1 VGFASPGNQARII
14 MTKHQDISG
23 QEKGAKPRHRK
34 PGKSFSRRAAMT
46 AAIALPFAAHAAADG
61 SDLSTGTA
69 AGPVV
74 RRAPAELV
82 RRSQEAVRAF
92 MRGDVPAYL
101 SFIDIAG
108 DFTLMQPFGGE
119 VTRGF
124 NRSPEWA
131 KGVAEYFKNGEAVV
145 ELVQSYASGEE
156 PGDIAVLVT
165 FEHQHGEVGGLPDQ
179 EWPLRVT
186 LVFRH
191 GEKDWELVHRHADPL
206 VHRITLEQASI
217 LALGKWPG

>member
-1 VGFASPGNQARII
+1 
-14 MTKHQDISG
+14 MTRHLDSSG
-23 QEKGAKPRHRK
+23 AENGAEPSRRE
-34 PGKSFSRRAAMT
+34 PGKSFSRRVAMT
-46 AAIALPFAAHAAADG
+46 AALALPLAAQAAADD
-61 SDLSTGTA
+61 SDLLTGAA

-92 MRGDVPAYL
+92 IRGDVATYL
-101 SFIDIAG
+101 TFVDVAD

-124 NRSPEWA
+124 KRSPEWA
-131 KGVAEYFKNGEAVV
+131 KGIADYFKGGEADV

-165 FEHQHGEVGGLPDQ
+165 IEHQHAEVGGLPDQ

-186 LVFRH
+186 LVFRR
-191 GEKDWELVHRHADPL
+191 GASDWELVHRHADL
-206 VHRITLEQASI
+206 SVKRITLEQASVM
-217 LALGKWPG
+217 AKGEWPIASKAETE

>member
-1 VGFASPGNQARII
+1 
-14 MTKHQDISG
+14 MTSDQDISG
-23 QEKGAKPRHRK
+23 AEKNAAPRRRE
-34 PGKSFSRRAAMT
+34 PSAASFSRRVAMT
-46 AAIALPFAAHAAADG
+46 AALALPLAAQAAADE
-61 SDLSTGTA
+61 SDLLTGSA

-82 RRSQEAVRAF
+82 YRSQEAVRAF
-92 MRGDVPAYL
+92 MRGDVPTYL
-101 SFIDIAG
+101 SFIDVAD

-131 KGVAEYFKNGEAVV
+131 KGIADYFKGGEADV
-145 ELVQSYASGEE
+145 ELVQSYASGDK

-165 FEHQHGEVGGLPDQ
+165 IEHQHAKVGGLPDQ
-179 EWPLRVT
+179 QWPLRVT

-191 GEKDWELVHRHADPL
+191 GEADWELVHRHADL
-206 VHRITLEQASI
+206 TVKRITLEQA
-217 LALGKWPG
+217 AAMARGDWPGADHAEAD

>member
-1 VGFASPGNQARII
+1 
-14 MTKHQDISG
+14 MTRHPDISG
-23 QEKGAKPRHRK
+23 AEKSAKPRRRE
-34 PGKSFSRRAAMT
+34 PSPSFSRRVAMT
-46 AAIALPFAAHAAADG
+46 AAIALPLAAPAGADER
-61 SDLSTGTA
+61 DLLTGTA
-69 AGPVV
+69 IGPVI

-101 SFIDIAG
+101 SFIDVAD

-119 VTRGF
+119 VSRGF

-131 KGVAEYFKNGEAVV
+131 KGIAEYFKDGEAAV
-145 ELVQSYASGEE
+145 ELVQSYASGDG

-165 FEHQHGEVGGLPDQ
+165 IEHQHAKVGGLPDQ
-179 EWPLRVT
+179 QWPLRVT

-191 GEKDWELVHRHADPL
+191 GETDWELVHRHADL
-206 VHRITLEQASI
+206 TVKRISLEQASM
-217 LALGKWPG
+217 LARGEWPGTDQAEAN

>member
-1 VGFASPGNQARII
+1 V
-14 MTKHQDISG
+14 
-23 QEKGAKPRHRK
+23 
-34 PGKSFSRRAAMT
+34 
-46 AAIALPFAAHAAADG
+46 
-61 SDLSTGTA
+61 
-69 AGPVV
+69 AG
-74 RRAPAELV
+74 
-82 RRSQEAVRAF
+82 
-92 MRGDVPAYL
+92 YL
-101 SFIDIAG
+101 SFIDVAG

-131 KGVAEYFKNGEAVV
+131 KGIAEYFKGGEAVV
-145 ELVQSYASGEE
+145 ELVQSYASGDG

-165 FEHQHGEVGGLPDQ
+165 VEHQHAQVGGLPDQ

-191 GEKDWELVHRHADPL
+191 GETDWELVHRHADPL
-206 VHRITLEQASI
+206 VHRITLEQASV

>member
-1 VGFASPGNQARII
+1 MIRRS
-14 MTKHQDISG
+14 DIFG
-23 QEKGAKPRHRK
+23 VEKSTKPRKRE
-34 PGKSFSRRAAMT
+34 PGAASLSRRVAMT
-46 AAIALPFAAHAAADG
+46 AALALPFAAPAVADESDLLTGAAA
-61 SDLSTGTA
+61 A
-69 AGPVV
+69 PVV

-101 SFIDIAG
+101 SFIDVAD

-131 KGVAEYFKNGEAVV
+131 QGIADYFKDGEADV
-145 ELVQSYASGEE
+145 ELVQSYASGDK

-165 FEHQHGEVGGLPDQ
+165 IEHQHAKVGGLPDQ
-179 EWPLRVT
+179 QWPLRVT

-191 GEKDWELVHRHADPL
+191 GETDWELVHRHADL
-206 VHRITLEQASI
+206 TVKRISLEQAAM
-217 LALGKWPG
+217 LARGEWPAGEAAKAK

>member
-1 VGFASPGNQARII
+1 

-23 QEKGAKPRHRK
+23 QEKSAKPRHRK

-46 AAIALPFAAHAAADG
+46 AAIALPFAAHAAADE
-61 SDLSTGTA
+61 SDLLTGA
-69 AGPVV
+69 AADPVV

-92 MRGDVPAYL
+92 MRGDVAGYL
-101 SFIDIAG
+101 SFIDVAD

-131 KGVAEYFKNGEAVV
+131 KGIQEYFKRGEADV

-165 FEHQHGEVGGLPDQ
+165 IEHQHGEVGGLPDQ

-186 LVFRH
+186 LVFRRSAS
-191 GEKDWELVHRHADPL
+191 DWELVHRHADL
-206 VHRITLEQASI
+206 SVKRITLEQASMM
-217 LALGKWPG
+217 AKGEWPIASKAETE

>member
-1 VGFASPGNQARII
+1 
-14 MTKHQDISG
+14 MTRRQEISG
-23 QEKGAKPRHRK
+23 AEKSAKPRRRE
-34 PGKSFSRRAAMT
+34 PGAASFSRCVAMT
-46 AAIALPFAAHAAADG
+46 AALALPLAAQASADE
-61 SDLSTGTA
+61 SDFVARPLI
-69 AGPVV
+69 
-74 RRAPAELV
+74 RRAPDDLV

-101 SFIDIAG
+101 AFIDVAD

-131 KGVAEYFKNGEAVV
+131 KGIADYFKGGEADV
-145 ELVQSYASGEE
+145 ELVQSYASGDA

-165 FEHQHGEVGGLPDQ
+165 VEHQHGEVGGLPDQ
-179 EWPLRVT
+179 QWPLRVT

-191 GEKDWELVHRHADPL
+191 GPTDWELVHRHADPL
-206 VHRITLEQASI
+206 VHRISLEQASV
-217 LALGKWPG
+217 LALGEMPDIEAAKAGQ

>member
-1 VGFASPGNQARII
+1 
-14 MTKHQDISG
+14 MTRHQDISG
-23 QEKGAKPRHRK
+23 QEKSAKPRRRE
-34 PGKSFSRRAAMT
+34 PGKSFSRRVAMT
-46 AAIALPFAAHAAADG
+46 AALALPLAAQAAADE
-61 SDLSTGTA
+61 SDLLTGAA

-92 MRGDVPAYL
+92 IRGDVAGYL
-101 SFIDIAG
+101 SYVDVAD

-131 KGVAEYFKNGEAVV
+131 KRIAEYFKGGEADV
-145 ELVQSYASGEE
+145 ELVQSYASGDE

-165 FEHQHGEVGGLPDQ
+165 IEHQHAEVGGVPDQ

-186 LVFRH
+186 LVFRR
-191 GEKDWELVHRHADPL
+191 GATDWKLVHRHADL
-206 VHRITLEQASI
+206 TVKRITLEQAAMMARGELPNPVGTS
-217 LALGKWPG
+217 PTD

>member
-1 VGFASPGNQARII
+1 
-14 MTKHQDISG
+14 MTRHHDISG
-23 QEKGAKPRHRK
+23 GEKNAEPNRRE
-34 PGKSFSRRAAMT
+34 PGKSFSRRVAMT
-46 AAIALPFAAHAAADG
+46 AAFALPLAAQAAADE
-61 SDLSTGTA
+61 SDLLTGAA

-74 RRAPAELV
+74 RRAPDELV

-92 MRGDVPAYL
+92 IRGDVAAYL
-101 SFIDIAG
+101 SFVDVAD

-131 KGVAEYFKNGEAVV
+131 KGIQEYFKGGEADV

-165 FEHQHGEVGGLPDQ
+165 LEHQHARVGGLPDQ
-179 EWPLRVT
+179 QWPLRVT
-186 LVFRH
+186 LVFRR
-191 GEKDWELVHRHADPL
+191 GASDWELVHRHADL
-206 VHRITLEQASI
+206 TVKRITLEQAS
-217 LALGKWPG
+217 LMAKGEWPEVGEAETE

>member
-1 VGFASPGNQARII
+1 
-14 MTKHQDISG
+14 MTRHPEISG
-23 QEKGAKPRHRK
+23 GEKTAKPRRRE
-34 PGKSFSRRAAMT
+34 PRAFFSRRMAMT
-46 AAIALPFAAHAAADG
+46 AAIALPLAVPASADET
-61 SDLSTGTA
+61 DLLTGEA
-69 AGPVV
+69 IGPVI

-92 MRGDVPAYL
+92 MRGDVPTYL
-101 SFIDIAG
+101 TFINVAD

-119 VTRGF
+119 VSRGF

-131 KGVAEYFKNGEAVV
+131 KGIADYFKDGEADI

-165 FEHQHGEVGGLPDQ
+165 IEHQHGKVGGLPDQ

-186 LVFRH
+186 LVFRR
-191 GEKDWELVHRHADPL
+191 GETDWELVHRHADL
-206 VHRITLEQASI
+206 TVKRITLEQASM
-217 LALGKWPG
+217 LARGEWPAGDRAEAK